1 MSEKRTTY
9 GYIVSDS
16 FHRIWLFRREQS
28 ARSFADSLTARARLN
43 GSQNTYEVL
52 QLPFSDAAARPE
64 AVRV

>member
-16 FHRIWLFRREQS
+16 FHRIWLFKRAGE
-28 ARSFADSLTARARLN
+28 ARDFADSHTARARLN

-52 QLPFSDAAARPE
+52 QLPYSDAAARPE